1 MLSANQDIVDLNFS
15 WLLKAREI
23 ARFDREKAAVVL
35 GLDASLVDEISQLSI
50 SDLNTMAHAGV
61 MLFRPR
67 FRLGLWRLLIKQAH
81 SPSLSV
87 RLQTLLTAAREVA
100 NR

>member
-1 MLSANQDIVDLNFS
+1 MLSANQDIVDLNLS
-15 WLLKAREI
+15 WLIKAREI

-61 MLFRPR
+61 MLLRPR
-67 FRLGLWRLLIKQAH
+67 FRPGLWRKLIEQAH

-87 RLQTLLTAAREVA
+87 RLQTLLMAAREVA